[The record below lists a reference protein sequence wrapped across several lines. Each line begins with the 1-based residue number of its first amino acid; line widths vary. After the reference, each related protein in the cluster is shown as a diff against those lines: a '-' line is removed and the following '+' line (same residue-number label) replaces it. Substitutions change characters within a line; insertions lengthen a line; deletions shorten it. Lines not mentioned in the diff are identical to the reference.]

1 MRRIE
6 EQRMEKEYCRGQ
18 LYEQKIKNKKEK
30 ERKEKEKRLHCWKE
44 RVTESE
50 EKG

>member
-18 LYEQKIKNKKEK
+18 LYEQKIKKRRRKKEK
-30 ERKEKEKRLHCWKE
+30 RKKERLHCWKE